1 MAKRVSLFVTC
12 MVDQLL
18 PQAGMAMAD
27 VLERAGFDVEFREAQ
42 TCCGLPAHQAGCAA
56 QAREVGSHF
65 LKTFADADYIVI
77 PSTRCADMLSRDLPR
92 LFPDDPSARGDAQ
105 AVSTRVWEFSR
116 FLLEVAKVDSFGAR
130 FPHRV
135 TYFDTCPA
143 PTHSGARDLLQR
155 VQDLEYV
162 EMNGPAECCGFGGN
176 FRWNFPAAAD
186 AMTLKQVERILA
198 SKATHVVG
206 LDVACLLQL
215 RRALEAGNH
224 PVQALHLAEVLASR

>member
-18 PQAGMAMAD
+18 PKAGMAMAD

-42 TCCGLPAHQAGCAA
+42 TCCGLPADQAGCVAH
-56 QAREVGSHF
+56 AREVGSHF
-65 LKTFADADYIVI
+65 LKTFADADYIVV
-77 PSTRCADMLSRDLPR
+77 PSTRCAGMLRRDLPR
-92 LFPDDPSARGDAQ
+92 LFSDDPSARGDAQ
-105 AVSTRVWEFSR
+105 ALSTRVWEFSR

-143 PTHSGARDLLQR
+143 PGQTGPRELLQR

-162 EMNGPAECCGFGGN
+162 EMNGSAECCGFGGS
-176 FRWNFPAAAD
+176 FRWDGPAETD
-186 AMTLKQVERILA
+186 VMTQRQVVRILA

-215 RRALEAGNH
+215 RRALESGKH
-224 PVQALHLAEVLASR
+224 PVRAVHLAEVLASR